1 MKERDQVV
9 KRFPAAAELRTVHK
23 KKVSEQIADQLLLL
37 VEEGRIGPGD
47 RLPPERDLAQLLG
60 ASRHAV
66 REAIRGLEQQGV
78 LASKQGSGTYLIL
91 GGEQGAPA
99 ALVRALLNSRRRLAE
114 VFQFRRIL
122 EPQIAALAA
131 ASEGQRDIAPLEEAF
146 SRQKSA
152 CRLPEAVSGG
162 QAWVMADRDFHLAL
176 ARMTGNSVLVR
187 CVEMMHEIVDQSRA
201 SELQTPRRRQAS
213 LQGHA
218 EIMAAVK
225 RGRPQAAARAM
236 ERHLDFMERLAMRKN

>member
-1 MKERDQVV
+1 M
-9 KRFPAAAELRTVHK
+9 AELQTVHK
-23 KKVSEQIADQLLLL
+23 KKLSQQIAEQLLLL

-47 RLPPERDLAQLLG
+47 RLPPERDLARLFG

-78 LASKQGSGTYLIL
+78 LASKQGSGTYLVL

-114 VFQFRRIL
+114 VFQFRMIL

-131 ASEGQRDIAPLEEAF
+131 AAEGERDIAALEEVF
-146 SRQKSA
+146 NRQKSA
-152 CRLPEAVSGG
+152 VRAPETAGGG
-162 QAWVMADRDFHLAL
+162 QAWALADRDFHLTL

-213 LQGHA
+213 LKGHA

-236 ERHLDFMERLAMRKN
+236 ERHLGFIERLAVAKS